1 MAPLRNFA
9 LNHMYTGMS
18 FEEAKRRFKDEQKAK
33 QRCKGTKLR

>member
-9 LNHMYTGMS
+9 LNQMYTSMS

-33 QRCKGTKLR
+33 QLRKGPKLH